1 MACLLAH
8 DGEAHWEA
16 LLWQFNEEARDEDYK
31 RGTLP
36 MR

>member
-8 DGEAHWEA
+8 DGEARWEA
-16 LLWQFNEEARDEDYK
+16 LLWQFNEEVGDEEYK
-31 RGTLP
+31 RGTLL